1 MTSRHTVLVTRK
13 LPKAVEDRL
22 KRDYDARLNPDDIMY
37 TTDDL
42 IKLSGGTDAILA
54 CNTEHFTGDVVLRL
68 PDSVKIVANYSVGV
82 DHCDLE
88 SFRKRGIIVTNTPDV
103 LSDATAEIAI
113 LLMLGAAR
121 RASEGERMM
130 RKGSWNKWS
139 PEFMVGSAVT
149 GKRLGIIGMGR
160 VGQIVAKRAL
170 GFEMEIHYCNRS
182 RLPEVNEAGAIYHDS
197 IESLLPVIDIL
208 SLNCP
213 ATPET
218 INLLTAERIA
228 MLPDGAIVVNTA
240 RGALIDEKALVDA
253 LNSGK
258 LASAGLDVYRTEPGG
273 STTISKLPNT
283 FLLPHIGSAT
293 IETRNA
299 MGFRALDNLDAYFS
313 NRAPRD
319 RVA

>member
-13 LPKAVEDRL
+13 LPKTVQDRL
-22 KRDYDARLNPDDIMY
+22 KRDYDARLNPNDIMY

-42 IKLSGGTDAILA
+42 IKLSWGADALLT

-68 PDSVKIVANYSVGV
+68 PDTVKIVANYSVGV

-130 RKGSWNKWS
+130 RERSWNKWS

-182 RLPEVNEAGAIYHDS
+182 RLPEVNENGAIYHDS
-197 IESLLPVIDIL
+197 VESLLPVSDVL

-228 MLPDGAIVVNTA
+228 MLPDGAIIVNTA

-273 STTISKLPNT
+273 SPTISKLPNT

>member
-1 MTSRHTVLVTRK
+1 MTSKHTVLVTRK

-22 KRDYDARLNPDDIMY
+22 KRDYDVHLNPDDIMY

-42 IKLSGGTDAILA
+42 IKLSWGADALLT

-68 PDSVKIVANYSVGV
+68 PDTVKIVANYSVGV

-130 RKGSWNKWS
+130 RERSWNKWS

-160 VGQIVAKRAL
+160 VGQIVAKRAR

-182 RLPEVNEAGAIYHDS
+182 RLPEVNENGAIYHDS
-197 IESLLPVIDIL
+197 VESLLPVSDVL

-228 MLPDGAIVVNTA
+228 MLPDGAIIVNTA

-273 STTISKLPNT
+273 SPTISKLPNT

>member
-1 MTSRHTVLVTRK
+1 MYKRQVLVTRK

-22 KRDYDARLNPDDIMY
+22 KRDYDVHLNPDDIMY

-42 IKLSGGTDAILA
+42 IKLSGEAEAILT

-130 RKGSWNKWS
+130 RERSWNKWS

-149 GKRLGIIGMGR
+149 GNRIGIYGLGR
-160 VGQIVAKRAL
+160 DGQIVAKRAL
-170 GFEMEIHYCNRS
+170 GFEMEIH
-182 RLPEVNEAGAIYHDS
+182 
-197 IESLLPVIDIL
+197 
-208 SLNCP
+208 
-213 ATPET
+213 
-218 INLLTAERIA
+218 
-228 MLPDGAIVVNTA
+228 
-240 RGALIDEKALVDA
+240 
-253 LNSGK
+253 
-258 LASAGLDVYRTEPGG
+258 
-273 STTISKLPNT
+273 
-283 FLLPHIGSAT
+283 
-293 IETRNA
+293 
-299 MGFRALDNLDAYFS
+299 
-313 NRAPRD
+313 
-319 RVA
+319 

>member
-13 LPKAVEDRL
+13 LPKTVEDRL

-42 IKLSGGTDAILA
+42 IKLSGEAEAILT

-160 VGQIVAKRAL
+160 VGQIVAKRAR
-170 GFEMEIHYCNRS
+170 GFEMEIHYCNRR
-182 RLPEVNEAGAIYHDS
+182 RLPEANENGAIYHHS
-197 IESLLPVIDIL
+197 IESLLPVSDIL

-258 LASAGLDVYRTEPGG
+258 LASAGLDVYRNEPGG
-273 STTISKLPNT
+273 SPTISKLPNT

>member
-1 MTSRHTVLVTRK
+1 MTSKHTVLVTRK

-22 KRDYDARLNPDDIMY
+22 KRDYDVHLNPDDIMY

-42 IKLSGGTDAILA
+42 IKLSGEAEAILT

-160 VGQIVAKRAL
+160 VGQIVAKRAR
-170 GFEMEIHYCNRS
+170 GFEMEIHYCNRR
-182 RLPEVNEAGAIYHDS
+182 RLPEANENGAIYHHS
-197 IESLLPVIDIL
+197 IESLLQVSDIL